1 MSRIYPYAGFWK
13 RAIAFIIDSI
23 VISIPTT
30 LISIPLMFFKF
41 KDFFT
46 LIQQGDNA
54 DPGVALN
61 AIMQF
66 YGLVILLN
74 LLGVIIFWLYYAL
87 MESGKKQATL
97 GKMAMGIKVV
107 GADGGRITFAR
118 ATGRTF
124 GKYISFAIMYFGCYM
139 AGFTKKRQALH
150 DLMAST
156 YVVDNSLEPNNEL
169 PEHPF
174 SVGGL
179 IASIVVTVAPFVL
192 LFILGLMSAL
202 MMGAGASSIEG
213 ARQDAFLGLNA
224 SIAEGQ
230 LIMCSLDKDEAAK
243 LPFTENDI
251 TYSRAGKNYRAEWKD
266 EDGGTYRLLLQEGQ
280 YAACCEMA
288 PDNNCSATRKPA
300 CK

>member
-30 LISIPLMFFKF
+30 MIAVPLMFFQF
-41 KDFFT
+41 KNMMSAFM
-46 LIQQGDNA
+46 QGENTSA
-54 DPGVALN
+54 EAAFG

-74 LLGVIIFWLYYAL
+74 VVGIIICWLYNAL

-118 ATGRTF
+118 ATGRAF

-139 AGFTKKRQALH
+139 AGFTKHRQALH
-150 DLMAST
+150 DLIATT
-156 YVVDNSLEPNNEL
+156 YVVDKSFEPNNEL

-179 IASIVVTVAPFVL
+179 IASIFVTVAPFVL
-192 LFILGLMSAL
+192 LFIIGLMGAL
-202 MMGAGASSIEG
+202 VAATQESYTADGDLDT
-213 ARQDAFLGLNA
+213 RVNA
-224 SIAEGQ
+224 TLAESQ
-230 LIMCSLDKDEAAK
+230 LIMCKIDEDEAKK
-243 LPFTENDI
+243 LPFTDDDI
-251 TYSRAGKNYRAEWKD
+251 SYSRVGKNYRAEWKD
-266 EDGGTYRLLLQEGQ
+266 DNGGTYRLLLKDGE

-288 PDNNCSATRKPA
+288 PNNDCSATKKPA